1 MKRRVVAGILAAGAL
16 AFAAAGAQ
24 GVPTGAKVSATDFEF
39 TEEEVKISK
48 GEKVIWTFDEGKHNV
63 TGKGFNAVPRPAR
76 VGKTVAF
83 DAFDPVN
90 FDSDLGGDAV
100 GARVAGVSLTSSRIA
115 VCGQQPVCT
124 AAIRSAASTPAARR
138 KRASSVV

>member
-1 MKRRVVAGILAAGAL
+1 VKRRAVAGILAAGAL

-63 TGKGFNAVPRPAR
+63 TGKGFKS
-76 VGKTVAF
+76 GSKKTGTF
-83 DAFDPVN
+83 KYTFEKIGTFKYRCTLHQPDMD
-90 FDSDLGGDAV
+90 
-100 GARVAGVSLTSSRIA
+100 GVVKVTR
-115 VCGQQPVCT
+115 
-124 AAIRSAASTPAARR
+124 
-138 KRASSVV
+138 